1 MVTINPSSP
10 AEQTSR
16 SGPLILVGPRAAL
29 TGVTVVSGGR
39 HGIAVFPSS
48 TSDAVYAVDNRCPHM
63 GFPLHKGSVADGIL
77 TCHWHHA
84 RFDLESG
91 GTFDPWADDVQTYET
106 VIDDGIVYV
115 DPRPRG
121 NRASRA
127 RGRLQDGLEQRLNL
141 VIVKSVLALQEADQ
155 PAAEMVVIGARF
167 GATYR
172 AAGWG
177 PGLTILTAMGNLLPA
192 LAANDQALALYHG
205 LVHVARDCAGEPPR
219 FVLDPL
225 PTEAVPASRLKTWF
239 RRFIE
244 VRDADGA
251 ERVLLTAI
259 ATGLSPAALADLLAA
274 AATDHYYLD
283 GGHTLDFINKACEL
297 LDQIGWDQAAT
308 VLPSVVPVL
317 AASRR
322 SEELNTWRHPIDLIA
337 LLASTFADLPEMTL
351 NSAADWQPPT
361 DLTATLLSDDPVAII
376 EMLDRALASGAPAT
390 ALSQA
395 VSQAAALRVARFHT
409 ANEFADW
416 IAVLHTFSHANA
428 VHQLLK
434 RAPSTELLRG
444 VYHGAMRL
452 YLDRFLNTPPARLPE
467 MRPADLA
474 NLPGDAPTLLAQL
487 EETLDRE
494 QQSEPAALIVW
505 RYLELGHD
513 PAPLIAS
520 LGHLLLR
527 EDGEF
532 HSYQMLEAGIALHDE
547 LRQTD
552 PAAAGRVL
560 IGVARYLAA
569 HAPTSRA
576 MLQTARIAL
585 RLQRGD
591 DLTLDP
597 DDASNGLAAS

>member
-1 MVTINPSSP
+1 MVTSVPTTRTDHDSP
-10 AEQTSR
+10 PAT
-16 SGPLILVGPRAAL
+16 LIRVGPRDSLA
-29 TGVTVVSGGR
+29 GVTVVSGGR
-39 HGIAVFPSS
+39 HGIAVFPSA
-48 TSDAVYAVDNRCPHM
+48 TSDAVYAVDNCCPHM
-63 GFPLHKGSVADGIL
+63 GFPLHKGSVSDGIL

-91 GTFDPWADDVQTYET
+91 GTFDPWADDVQTYPT

-127 RGRLQDGLEQRLNL
+127 RARLQDGLEQRLNL
-141 VIVKSVLALQEADQ
+141 VIVKSVLALQEANQ
-155 PAAEMVVIGARF
+155 PAPEVLEIGARF

-172 AAGWG
+172 QAGWG

-192 LAANDQALALYHG
+192 LAPADRALALYHG
-205 LVHVARDCAGEPPR
+205 FVHVARDCADEPPR
-219 FVLDPL
+219 FALDPL
-225 PTEAVPASRLKTWF
+225 PTEAVPAGRLKSWF

-251 ERVLLTAI
+251 ERALLTAI
-259 ATGLSPAALADLLAA
+259 DADLPPAALADILAA

-297 LDQIGWDQAAT
+297 LDLIGWNQAAT
-308 VLPSVVPVL
+308 VLPSLVPVL

-322 SEELNTWRHPIDLIA
+322 SEELNTWRHPMDLVELLAPAFTRLPEIDLDA
-337 LLASTFADLPEMTL
+337 AKAWRPPADLTDILLGDDPAAIVATL
-351 NSAADWQPPT
+351 TTA
-361 DLTATLLSDDPVAII
+361 LTA
-376 EMLDRALASGAPAT
+376 GAPAT

-395 VSQAAALRVARFHT
+395 VSHAAALRVARFHT

-416 IAVLHTFSHANA
+416 IAVLHTFTHANA

-434 RAPSTELLRG
+434 RSPSTELLRG

-467 MRPADLA
+467 TRATDA
-474 NLPGDAPTLLAQL
+474 ARLPTDAATLLVDL

-494 QQSEPAALIVW
+494 QQVEPAALIVW

-513 PAPLIAS
+513 PAPLIAR

-532 HSYQMLEAGIALHDE
+532 HSYQMLEAGIALHSE

-552 PAAAGRVL
+552 RAAAGRVL
-560 IGVARYLAA
+560 VGVTRYLAA
-569 HAPTSRA
+569 HAPTSRS

-597 DDASNGLAAS
+597 DEADVEVART